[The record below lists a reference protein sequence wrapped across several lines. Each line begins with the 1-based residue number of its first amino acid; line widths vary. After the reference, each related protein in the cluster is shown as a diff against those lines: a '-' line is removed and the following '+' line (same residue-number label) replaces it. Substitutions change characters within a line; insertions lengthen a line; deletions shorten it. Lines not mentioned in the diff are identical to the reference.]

1 MVGLKSIQNPKK
13 ITKIGDFAEIWECQT
28 TGIKSLHATVELS
41 PGEVISEFGPKEVRE
56 RPNYLTVQIGE
67 GEHIMLAP
75 EYLQYINH
83 SCDPNV
89 VFDTQKW
96 VVMVI
101 RKIEKGEEF
110 TFFYP
115 STEWSMDRG
124 FDCLCGS
131 KDCLGYIQ
139 GAGHLALNVLTKY
152 QLSQYIQQKLRI
164 ERSSETSNS

>member
-1 MVGLKSIQNPKK
+1 MVELKSIQKAKK
-13 ITKIGDFAEIWECQT
+13 ITKVGSFGEIRECQT
-28 TGIKSLHATVELS
+28 TGIKSLHATAELRT
-41 PGEVISEFGPKEVRE
+41 GDVISKFGSLEVRN

-67 GEHIMLAP
+67 GEHIMLDP

-89 VFDTQKW
+89 VFDTKKG
-96 VVMVI
+96 VVMAI
-101 RKIEKGEEF
+101 KKIARGEEF

-131 KDCLGYIQ
+131 EDCLGYIQ
-139 GAGHLALNVLTKY
+139 GAAHLPLKVLTKY
-152 QLSQYIQQKLRI
+152 QLSQYIQQKLEIKRA
-164 ERSSETSNS
+164 RAKNK